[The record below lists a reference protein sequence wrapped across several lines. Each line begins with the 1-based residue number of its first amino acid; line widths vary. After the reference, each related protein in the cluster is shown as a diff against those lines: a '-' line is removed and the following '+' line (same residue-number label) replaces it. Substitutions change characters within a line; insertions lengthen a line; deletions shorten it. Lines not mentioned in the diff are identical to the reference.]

1 MTARKPRAPAAPTR
15 TSTTRTTETKV
26 ARKQVAPRGSD
37 YLPRVKRSASTPRT
51 VKE

>member
-1 MTARKPRAPAAPTR
+1 MTARKTRAPAAP